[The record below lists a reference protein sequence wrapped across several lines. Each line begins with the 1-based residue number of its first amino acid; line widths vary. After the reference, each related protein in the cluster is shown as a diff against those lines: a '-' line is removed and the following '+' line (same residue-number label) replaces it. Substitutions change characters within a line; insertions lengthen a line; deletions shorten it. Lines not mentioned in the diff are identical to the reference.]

1 MVFSSITF
9 LFYFLP
15 IFFGIYFLTPYKN
28 LTLLLGSVVF
38 YAWGEPR
45 FVPLLLASATLNYAF
60 GAIIF
65 RAQGRMQWRLL
76 VAGVALNLLVL
87 VYFKYTGFF
96 LSVVN
101 DILGPYRSP
110 LPAPEILLPLG
121 ISFWTFQGISY
132 LVDVYRGVIPAQGSF
147 VNFAMYKAMFPQ
159 LIAGPIVRYQ
169 HVAREIGSRHISNA
183 DVVSGLSQFLVG
195 LGQKVLISNSV
206 AISADRIFGLE
217 TSMLSPSLAWWGI
230 LAYSIQIFYDF
241 AGYSNMA
248 IGLGRMLGFQYP
260 INFAQPYSSASITE
274 FWRRWHISLSSWFR
288 DYLYI
293 PMGGSR
299 VGPWRVYF
307 NLSLVFLLCGL
318 WHGAAW
324 TFVVWGVWHGFL
336 LVIERAGLSQLLAR
350 APAIVARSYTLLAV
364 MIGWVFFR
372 ADSVPH
378 PAHYLG
384 AMFGG
389 GSGGEAVPWQMYV
402 PNTALVG
409 LAAGTAL
416 ALFRREQLPAFVQ
429 TRIVGNSWFNTLAIP
444 ALALVFVV
452 SVASLAAGTYNP
464 FIYFRF

>member
-15 IFFGIYFLTPYKN
+15 IFFGIYYFTSYKN
-28 LTLLLGSVVF
+28 LTLLLGSIVF

-45 FVPLLLASATLNYAF
+45 FVPLLLASATLNYVF
-60 GAIIF
+60 GTLVF
-65 RAQGRMQWRLL
+65 RAGGRTKWWML
-76 VAGVALNLLVL
+76 VTGVALNLLVL
-87 VYFKYTGFF
+87 IYFKYTGFL
-96 LSVVN
+96 LSAFN
-101 DILGPYRSP
+101 DLIGPHRSP
-110 LPAPEILLPLG
+110 LPVPEILLPLG

-132 LVDVYRGVIPAQGSF
+132 LIDVYRGVIPAQSSF

-169 HVAREIGSRHISNA
+169 QVAREISSRHIGNA
-183 DVVSGLSQFLVG
+183 DVMSGLAQFLVG
-195 LGQKVLISNSV
+195 LAQKVLISNTV

-217 TSMLSPSLAWWGI
+217 SAGLSPGLAWWGI
-230 LAYSIQIFYDF
+230 VAYSIQIFYDF

-260 INFAQPYSSASITE
+260 INFAQPYSSLSITE

-293 PMGGSR
+293 PLGGSR
-299 VGPWRVYF
+299 VGPWRIYF

-324 TFVVWGVWHGFL
+324 TFVVWGAWHGLL
-336 LVIERAGLSQLLAR
+336 LVIERAGGSNLLAR
-350 APAIVARSYTLLAV
+350 LPSVICRVYTLLAV
-364 MIGWVFFR
+364 MLGWVFFR
-372 ADSVPH
+372 ADTVPH
-378 PAHYLG
+378 AVSYL
-384 AMFGG
+384 AVMFGAS
-389 GSGGEAVPWQMYV
+389 SGTAAPWQMYV
-402 PNTALVG
+402 PHTAVVG
-409 LAAGTAL
+409 IVIGAGL
-416 ALFRREQLPAFVQ
+416 ALFRRDQWPSAIQQRMLDARWLRALAVP
-429 TRIVGNSWFNTLAIP
+429 TLAI
-444 ALALVFVV
+444 LFMV